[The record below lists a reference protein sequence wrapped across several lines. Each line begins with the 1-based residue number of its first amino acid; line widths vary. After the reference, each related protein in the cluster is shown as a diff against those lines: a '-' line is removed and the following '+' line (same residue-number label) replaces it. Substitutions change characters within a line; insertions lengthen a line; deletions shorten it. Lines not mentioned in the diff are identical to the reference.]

1 MDKKK
6 IPTIA
11 FEDLPRIMHE
21 VTKELK
27 PLLST
32 EMSGEEQRA
41 ANTFF
46 GTLSALTLDIFEYLP
61 SEQQDEILTN
71 CGTWFDIGMLLG
83 KSPQVLMEILDRVKP
98 KIEPTEIPDWL
109 ADRYTRGG
117 LNNAG

>member
-32 EMSGEEQRA
+32 EMSGEEQKA

-46 GTLSALTLDIFEYLP
+46 GTLSALTLDIFDYLP
-61 SEQQDEILTN
+61 PEQQDEILTN
-71 CGTWFDIGMLLG
+71 CGTWFDIGVLLG
-83 KSPQVLMEILDRVKP
+83 KSPQLLLEILVRAKP
-98 KIEPTEIPDWL
+98 QIESTLIPAWL
-109 ADRYTRGG
+109 ADK
-117 LNNAG
+117 LAGASKQEED